1 MKTKRGRPQA
11 PYKLYTVY
19 NNNTDMPIIVDG
31 TAAECAAA
39 MGLKTVGNFF
49 NTVVRARNGYLKK
62 WTILSRKRKEKEQIM
77 KEMIYTP
84 QMLKYPERLADGEYY
99 PYCPECGAK
108 MKGGAE

>member
-19 NNNTDMPIIVDG
+19 NNNPDMPIIVDG

-49 NTVVRARNGYLKK
+49 NTVARVRSGYLKK
-62 WTILSRKRKEKEQIM
+62 WTILCRKRKEVEHRRSNK
-77 KEMIYTP
+77 K
-84 QMLKYPERLADGEYY
+84 
-99 PYCPECGAK
+99 
-108 MKGGAE
+108 

>member
-1 MKTKRGRPQA
+1 
-11 PYKLYTVY
+11 
-19 NNNTDMPIIVDG
+19 
-31 TAAECAAA
+31 
-39 MGLKTVGNFF
+39 
-49 NTVVRARNGYLKK
+49 
-62 WTILSRKRKEKEQIM
+62 M